1 MVEFGLSAFFWGA
14 ALPEN
19 SKRSFK
25 NAVYLT
31 NAHPLVWENQ
41 PCNFTIAHAVAPVS
55 VSVLLVLFLHLLPVP
70 GEGKHEEQNSTCA
83 KDRDVE
89 WGFNQSTL

>member
-1 MVEFGLSAFFWGA
+1 LNYDSIEGFLVHGYING
-14 ALPEN
+14 
-19 SKRSFK
+19 
-25 NAVYLT
+25 YLGG